1 MSETTITD
9 FQVVPDTKSEF
20 SLDEDITVNVRFS
33 ITGGL
38 RDSFTEKNWT
48 EAYDQNDYT
57 IKLKYGVK
65 LSKGG
70 LRKHDLGKPID
81 TYRKASIFW
90 TRNPKLV
97 NPMTSK
103 SGYHKYCKTAAED
116 CTSFMGP
123 YLVSF
128 QSSALPLICNLG
140 SSHVTSIYMYRVTV
154 CFLSFMFFKQQIF
167 LFPACSRA
175 LGQSAIKQSTNNT
188 INISSAVGSEG

>member
-1 MSETTITD
+1 MSIMSETTITN
-9 FQVVPDTKSEF
+9 FQVIPDTKNEF
-20 SLDEDITVNVRFS
+20 SLDEDITVNVGFS

-48 EAYDQNDYT
+48 NAYDQNDNT

-97 NPMTSK
+97 NPM
-103 SGYHKYCKTAAED
+103 
-116 CTSFMGP
+116 
-123 YLVSF
+123 
-128 QSSALPLICNLG
+128 
-140 SSHVTSIYMYRVTV
+140 
-154 CFLSFMFFKQQIF
+154 
-167 LFPACSRA
+167 
-175 LGQSAIKQSTNNT
+175 
-188 INISSAVGSEG
+188 